1 MATRLLTNSQGLRG
15 DKLACEGSIT
25 FTGKEEDSLETV
37 VGVDNSRKQRK
48 HSESGSPDCDVAIV
62 GAGPYGLS
70 AAAHLKGEG
79 VGVRVF
85 GEPMEF
91 WANTM
96 PEGMLLR
103 SPRVASNLSAPKSAL
118 TLDAYEA
125 ACGVKPAAPIPLN
138 TFVDYGRWFQRQL
151 GSILERTSVTGV
163 ARKGSAF
170 VLTLEN
176 GSTVRSRRVVVAA
189 GVGPFNK
196 KPGMFADL
204 SSEHV
209 SHCFEGRRVAELA
222 KKRVAVIGAGQSALE
237 SAAILHEAGGDVEVI
252 ARIPALRFI
261 GQHDWLHNLGPIS
274 RMLYS
279 PHDIGPAGISKLVAS
294 PHVVHCIPLSLRDK
308 IRKRAVR
315 PAGAKWLPPRLEKL
329 KITTGQTVRSA
340 RSVGDEILLN
350 LSDGSERR
358 VDHVLLGTGYQVNI
372 ARYKFLSRDL
382 VDATDQLEGSPK
394 LIPGF
399 ESSVPGLHFIGAA
412 AARSFGPLLYF
423 VAGTEFAAQ
432 RLAAHICRNGVNV
445 Q

>member
-1 MATRLLTNSQGLRG
+1 MQ
-15 DKLACEGSIT
+15 
-25 FTGKEEDSLETV
+25 TV
-37 VGVDNSRKQRK
+37 ISVDHSRAQRS
-48 HSESGSPDCDVAIV
+48 HSVSGSPDCDVAII

-70 AAAHLKGEG
+70 AAAHLKAEG

-103 SPRVASNLSAPKSAL
+103 SPRVASNLSDPKAAL
-118 TLDAYEA
+118 SLDAYEA
-125 ACGVKPAAPIPLN
+125 ACGLKPVAPVPLN
-138 TFVDYGRWFQRQL
+138 HFVEYGRWFQRQL
-151 GSILERTSVTGV
+151 GSILDRSTV
-163 ARKGSAF
+163 ANVAVRGSAF
-170 VLTLEN
+170 AITLED
-176 GSTVRSRRVVVAA
+176 GSVVRSRRVVVAT

-196 KPGMFADL
+196 KPDVFAGL
-204 SSEHV
+204 SAQQV
-209 SHCFEGRRVAELA
+209 SHCYEGRKVSELA

-237 SAAILHEAGGDVEVI
+237 SAAILYEAGGEVEVI

-274 RMLYS
+274 KMLYS

-294 PHVVHCIPLSLRDK
+294 PQIVHHVPLGLRDK

-315 PAGAKWLPPRLEKL
+315 PAGAKWLPARLEKL

-340 RSVGDEILLN
+340 RSAGGEIQLTLT
-350 LSDGSERR
+350 DGTERR
-358 VDHVLLGTGYQVNI
+358 VDHVLLGTGYQVDI
-372 ARYKFLSRDL
+372 AKYKFLSQEL
-382 VDATDQLEGSPK
+382 VQATEQLEGSPK
-394 LIPGF
+394 LAPGF
-399 ESSVPGLHFIGAA
+399 GSSVPGLHFIGAA

-432 RLAAHICRNGVNV
+432 RLAAYIARNRVNV